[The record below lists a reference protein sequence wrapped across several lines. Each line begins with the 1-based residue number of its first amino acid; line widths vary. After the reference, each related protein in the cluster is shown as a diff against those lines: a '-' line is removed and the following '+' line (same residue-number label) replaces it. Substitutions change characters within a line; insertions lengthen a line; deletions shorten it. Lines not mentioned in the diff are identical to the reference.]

1 MGKKLPLPFYYPTFL
16 TQILARENLG
26 RCISFGIMLYPFK
39 EDQDDTKTRRYR
51 MKIALIQINPV
62 IGDFAANG
70 CAIKEWATRAI
81 KHGAEL
87 LVFPELVLCGYP
99 PQDYLEHPEFIR
111 QQNDLLKELMASIS
125 EVPVLVGAFTKKP
138 SGQGKQ
144 LFNSGILFHR
154 GKVIFTSHKKLL
166 PNYDVFDEQRY
177 FEPGTTSQFI
187 KLNGSNIGITIC
199 EDIFNDPD
207 IFSQQLYATDPVALL
222 HQEHDLDFIINIA
235 ASPYIQGKDQ
245 QRLVDFSRLCKK
257 YNTPLLY
264 CNQVGGQD
272 SILFDGG
279 SFVLDKQGELC
290 GQADSFKES
299 MLMVDT
305 DELHPSGASHK
316 EDIEQ
321 VYNALVMGTRDYV
334 KKCGFSKAIVGLSGG
349 IDSALTCAIGCD
361 ALGAENIMGI
371 TLPSPYSS
379 AGSVD
384 DSLAL
389 AKNLGITCHTLP
401 IEGIFEAFKT
411 GLAPFF
417 ADMQEDITEQNLQAR
432 SRGVLL
438 MALANKFG
446 SLLLTTG
453 NKSELAVGYC
463 TLYGD
468 MSGALAVISDVP
480 KMLVYEL
487 SRYINR
493 EREIIPI
500 NTIDKPPSAELAP
513 DQTDQDDLP
522 TYEVLDPILAA
533 YLEEHLSIEDIIKQ
547 GFNED
552 IVKDIVRRI
561 KINEYKRKQAAIGLK
576 VTSKAFGFG
585 RRYPNAQ
592 RFMG

>member
-1 MGKKLPLPFYYPTFL
+1 
-16 TQILARENLG
+16 
-26 RCISFGIMLYPFK
+26 
-39 EDQDDTKTRRYR
+39 
-51 MKIALIQINPV
+51 MKIALIQVNPT

-70 CAIKEWATRAI
+70 RIIKKWATQAI
-81 KHGAEL
+81 AKGAEFL
-87 LVFPELVLCGYP
+87 IFPELALCGYP
-99 PQDYLEHPEFIR
+99 PQDYLEHPEFIH
-111 QQNDLLKELMASIS
+111 QQQQLLHELMATIQD
-125 EVPVLVGAFTKKP
+125 VPVLLGGVTQNSAP
-138 SGQGKQ
+138 QGKA
-144 LFNSGILFHR
+144 LHNSGILFHH
-154 GKVIFTSHKKLL
+154 GQILFTSHKKLL
-166 PNYDVFDEQRY
+166 PTYDVFDENRY
-177 FEPGTTSQFI
+177 FEPGTGSQFFR
-187 KLNGSNIGITIC
+187 LNGMGIGITIC

-207 IFSQQLYATDPVALL
+207 ICNKQLYKTDPVALL
-222 HQEHDLDFIINIA
+222 QQQHQPDFIINIA
-235 ASPYIQGKDQ
+235 ASPYIKGKDKL
-245 QRLVDFSRLCKK
+245 RETSFGKLCKK
-257 YNTPLLY
+257 YTTPLLY

-279 SFVLDKQGELC
+279 SFVLDRTGTPC
-290 GQADSFKES
+290 GRAPFFEEGI
-299 MLMVDT
+299 LLVDT
-305 DELHPSGASHK
+305 DNLIPTETPLPI
-316 EDIEQ
+316 DIQQ
-321 VYNALVMGTRDYV
+321 VYDGLVMGTRDYV
-334 KKCGFSKAIVGLSGG
+334 TKCGFTKAIIGLSGG

-361 ALGAENIMGI
+361 ALGHENMMGV

-379 AGSVD
+379 QGSID

-389 AKNLGITCHTLP
+389 AKNVNITCHTLP
-401 IEGIFEAFKT
+401 IEGIFKAFKT

-417 ADMQEDITEQNLQAR
+417 SEMQEDITEQNLQAR

-493 EREIIPI
+493 EREIIPR

-522 TYEVLDPILAA
+522 PYEILDPILAA
-533 YLEEHLSIEDIIKQ
+533 YLEEHLSIEDIVKR
-547 GFNED
+547 GFNGE
-552 IVKDIVRRI
+552 IVRDIVRRI
-561 KINEYKRKQAAIGLK
+561 KINEYKRKQAAMGLK

-592 RFMG
+592 GFMG

>member
-1 MGKKLPLPFYYPTFL
+1 
-16 TQILARENLG
+16 
-26 RCISFGIMLYPFK
+26 
-39 EDQDDTKTRRYR
+39 

-62 IGDFAANG
+62 IGDFTSNG
-70 CAIKEWATRAI
+70 RAI
-81 KHGAEL
+81 KKWADQAINAGAEF
-87 LVFPELVLCGYP
+87 LVFPELALCGYP
-99 PQDYLEHPEFIR
+99 PQDYLEHPEFIHE
-111 QQNDLLKELMASIS
+111 QNLLLEELMCSIQD
-125 EVPVLVGAFTKKP
+125 VPVLIGAFTVNQH
-138 SGQGKQ
+138 SHGKR
-144 LFNSGILFHR
+144 LFNSGVLFHHGNILFR
-154 GKVIFTSHKKLL
+154 SHKKLL

-177 FEPGTTSQFI
+177 FEPGTSSQFFQF
-187 KLNGSNIGITIC
+187 NGVNIGITIC

-207 IFSQQLYATDPVALL
+207 IFKEQLYSTDPVAVL
-222 HQEHDLDFIINIA
+222 HAEHDIDFIINIA
-235 ASPYIQGKDQ
+235 ASPYIKGKDKT
-245 QRLVDFSRLCKK
+245 RRSNFAALCKK

-279 SFVLDKQGELC
+279 SFALDKEGNLC
-290 GQADSFKES
+290 EHAPSFKEA
-299 MLMVDT
+299 MIIVDPANLVPDNT
-305 DELHPSGASHK
+305 AQP
-316 EDIEQ
+316 EDIQQ
-321 VYNALVMGTRDYV
+321 VYDALVMGTKDYV
-334 KKCGFSKAIVGLSGG
+334 KKCGFTKAIVGLSGG
-349 IDSALTCAIGCD
+349 IDSALTCAIGCA
-361 ALGAENIMGI
+361 ALGHENVMGI

-379 AGSVD
+379 IGSID

-389 AKNLGITCHTLP
+389 AENLGITCHTLP
-401 IEGIFEAFKT
+401 IENIFEAFKT

-417 ADMQEDITEQNLQAR
+417 TDTTEDVTEQNLQAR

-487 SRYINR
+487 SRSINYD
-493 EREIIPI
+493 REIIPA
-500 NTIDKPPSAELAP
+500 NTINKPPSAELAP

-522 TYEVLDPILAA
+522 AYEILDPILAA
-533 YLEEHLSIEDIIKQ
+533 YLEEHLSIKDIVAQ
-547 GFNED
+547 GFAED
-552 IVKDIVRRI
+552 IVRDIVRRI
-561 KINEYKRKQAAIGLK
+561 KINEYKRKQAAMGLK

-592 RFMG
+592 GFSG

>member
-1 MGKKLPLPFYYPTFL
+1 
-16 TQILARENLG
+16 
-26 RCISFGIMLYPFK
+26 
-39 EDQDDTKTRRYR
+39 
-51 MKIALIQINPV
+51 MKIALIQINPT
-62 IGDFAANG
+62 IGDFAGNG
-70 CAIKEWATRAI
+70 NRIKEWADQAI
-81 KHGAEL
+81 GQGAEL
-87 LVFPELVLCGYP
+87 LIFPELALCGYP

-111 QQNDLLKELMASIS
+111 QHDLLLQELMESMQETA
-125 EVPVLVGAFTKKP
+125 VLIGGFTKNP
-138 SGQGKQ
+138 VAQGKR
-144 LFNSGILFHR
+144 LYNSGILFHQ
-154 GKVIFTSHKKLL
+154 GKILFTSHKKLL
-166 PNYDVFDEQRY
+166 PTYDVFDEQRY

-187 KLNGSNIGITIC
+187 RFAGQNIGITIC

-207 IFSQQLYATDPVALL
+207 IFTEQLYTTDPVALL
-222 HQEHDLDFIINIA
+222 HDSNELDFMINIA

-245 QRLVDFSRLCKK
+245 QRITTFSELCKK
-257 YNTPLLY
+257 YKTPLLY

-279 SFVLDKQGELC
+279 SFVLNEAGKLC
-290 GQADSFKES
+290 GQAPSFTES
-299 MLMVDT
+299 MLLVDT
-305 DELHPSGASHK
+305 DHLIKDETPQPPEIK
-316 EDIEQ
+316 Q
-321 VYNALVMGTRDYV
+321 VYDGLVMGTRDYV

-361 ALGAENIMGI
+361 ALGAENVMGV

-379 AGSVD
+379 KGSVD
-384 DSLAL
+384 DSLTL
-389 AKNLGITCHTLP
+389 AKNLGITCHILP
-401 IEGIFEAFKT
+401 IKDIFSAFKT
-411 GLAPFF
+411 GLEPFF
-417 ADMQEDITEQNLQAR
+417 TDLQEDVTEQNLQAR

-438 MALANKFG
+438 MAMANKFNA
-446 SLLLTTG
+446 LLLTTG

-487 SRYINR
+487 SRYINCHK
-493 EREIIPI
+493 EIIPA

-522 TYEVLDPILAA
+522 PYEILDPILAA
-533 YLEEHLSIEDIIKQ
+533 YLEEHRPISAIVAQ
-547 GFNED
+547 GFD
-552 IVKDIVRRI
+552 KSIVKDIVRRI

-592 RFMG
+592 GFRG